1 MSNKTSKSKQK
12 TNTSSKKVVT
22 KKTVK
27 KKNTSRVGL
36 LFFILIM
43 FLIIL
48 IGTVFGSLQQVRAN
62 RTETEELTNR
72 YIEVLEEEASL
83 NSQVIKLQDPEYKA
97 RYARENQLYTKDG
110 ETILIIIDEISKKA
124 IKKNEELILIST
136 FLMV

>member
-12 TNTSSKKVVT
+12 TSTSSEKVVT
-22 KKTVK
+22 KKNAK

-72 YIEVLEEEASL
+72 YIELLEEEASL

-110 ETILIIIDEISKKA
+110 ETILIIIDENSKKA
-124 IKKNEELILIST
+124 IKKNEE
-136 FLMV
+136 